1 MERDAARILKTFFC
15 AMSSVDPDMLD
26 QAELAQLHDASERV
40 AEPRQLGDWI
50 TVTVDAAKKIVQCD
64 CDQCNRYGLCILSAT
79 MCVLHFN
86 QNVPNHC
93 KQVDEGFG

>member
-1 MERDAARILKTFFC
+1 MDRMSLEVMMEILD
-15 AMSSVDPDMLD
+15 VLREP
-26 QAELAQLHDASERV
+26 AE
-40 AEPRQLGDWI
+40 
-50 TVTVDAAKKIVQCD
+50 
-64 CDQCNRYGLCILSAT
+64 QCNRYGLCILSAT